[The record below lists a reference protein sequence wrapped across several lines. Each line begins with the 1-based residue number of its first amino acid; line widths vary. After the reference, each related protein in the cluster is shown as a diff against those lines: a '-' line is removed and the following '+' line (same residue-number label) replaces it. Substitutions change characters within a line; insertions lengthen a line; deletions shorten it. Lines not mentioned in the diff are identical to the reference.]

1 MTDLA
6 AATTRLPVPG
16 AQIPAIGL
24 GTFRLNGARAVSA
37 VSGALALGYRH
48 LDTAAMYDNEKEVGE
63 GLRASG
69 VRRDEVFITTKV
81 WTTDIA
87 KGDLQASAQA
97 SLSRLKLAQ
106 VDLLLIHWPNKAIP
120 LAQSIEAL
128 CDARQRG
135 YARNIGVANFPAAM
149 LDDAVRIAATHGEK
163 IATNQC
169 EYHPRLSQAKVLEA
183 CRRHRVVFVSY
194 SPLGQGSLMAD
205 AAIASIAARHGK
217 TVSQIVLRWHV
228 QQEGVAAIPKAG
240 SPGHQRD
247 NLDVFGFSLPD
258 EDMRAISALAKPN
271 GRMVTPGFSPE
282 WDR

>member
-6 AATTRLPVPG
+6 AAATRLPIPG

-24 GTFRLNGARAVSA
+24 GTFRLTGARAVAA

-48 LDTAAMYDNEKEVGE
+48 LDTAAMYDNEAAVGE

-69 VRRDEVFITTKV
+69 VKRDQVFITTKV

-97 SLSRLKLAQ
+97 SLTRLKLDQ

-128 CDARQRG
+128 CDAKQRG

-149 LDDAVRIAATHGEK
+149 LDDAVRLAATHGEK

-183 CRRHRVVFVSY
+183 CRRH
-194 SPLGQGSLMAD
+194 GGSSCPTARWAR
-205 AAIASIAARHGK
+205 AA
-217 TVSQIVLRWHV
+217 
-228 QQEGVAAIPKAG
+228 
-240 SPGHQRD
+240 
-247 NLDVFGFSLPD
+247 
-258 EDMRAISALAKPN
+258 
-271 GRMVTPGFSPE
+271 
-282 WDR
+282 

>member
-1 MTDLA
+1 MTDLS
-6 AATTRLPVPG
+6 AATKRLPIPG

-24 GTFRLNGARAVSA
+24 GTFRLTGASAVSA

-69 VRRDEVFITTKV
+69 VARDQVFITTKV
-81 WTTDIA
+81 WTMDIA

-97 SLSRLKLAQ
+97 SLSRLKLDQ
-106 VDLLLIHWPNKAIP
+106 VDLLLIHWPNKTIP

-149 LDDAVRIAATHGEK
+149 LDDAVRLAATHGEK

-183 CRRHRVVFVSY
+183 CRRHGVVFVSY

-205 AAIASIAARHGK
+205 TAIASIAARHGK

-240 SPGHQRD
+240 SAGHQRD
-247 NLDVFGFSLPD
+247 NLDVFGFKLPD
-258 EDMRAISALAKPN
+258 EDMRAISALAKPD
-271 GRMVTPGFSPE
+271 GRLVKPGFMPE

>member
-1 MTDLA
+1 MA
-6 AATTRLPVPG
+6 A
-16 AQIPAIGL
+16 
-24 GTFRLNGARAVSA
+24 
-37 VSGALALGYRH
+37 
-48 LDTAAMYDNEKEVGE
+48 VGE

-69 VRRDEVFITTKV
+69 VARDQVFVTTKV

-97 SLSRLKLAQ
+97 SLSRLKLDQ

-149 LDDAVRIAATHGEK
+149 LDDAVRLAATHGEK

-183 CRRHRVVFVSY
+183 CRRHGVVFVSY

-205 AAIASIAARHGK
+205 KAIASIAARHGK

-240 SPGHQRD
+240 SAGHQRD
-247 NLDVFGFSLPD
+247 NLDVFGFVLPD
-258 EDMRAISALAKPN
+258 EDMRAISALAN
-271 GRMVTPGFSPE
+271 QDGRLVKPGFMPE

>member
-1 MTDLA
+1 MTDLST
-6 AATTRLPVPG
+6 ATTRLPLPG

-24 GTFRLNGARAVSA
+24 GTFRLTGASAVAA

-48 LDTAAMYDNEKEVGE
+48 LDTAAKYDNEAAVGE

-69 VRRDEVFITTKV
+69 VKRDQVFITTKV

-97 SLSRLKLAQ
+97 SLSRLKLDQ
-106 VDLLLIHWPNKAIP
+106 VDLLLIHWPNKAIA

-149 LDDAVRIAATHGEK
+149 LDDAVRLAATHGER

-169 EYHPRLSQAKVLEA
+169 EYHPRLSRTKVLEA
-183 CRRHRVVFVSY
+183 CRRHGVVFVSY

-205 AAIASIAARHGK
+205 GAIATIAAKHGK
-217 TVSQIVLRWHV
+217 TVSQIALRWHV

-240 SPGHQRD
+240 SAGHQRD
-247 NLDVFGFSLPD
+247 NLDVFGFVLPD
-258 EDMRAISALAKPN
+258 EDMRAISALAKPD
-271 GRMVTPGFSPE
+271 GRMVKPGFMPE

>member
-1 MTDLA
+1 MSDLS
-6 AATTRLPVPG
+6 AATTRLPIPG

-24 GTFRLNGARAVSA
+24 GTFRLTGASA
-37 VSGALALGYRH
+37 VDSISTALTLGYRH
-48 LDTAAMYDNEKEVGE
+48 LDTAAMYENEREVGE

-69 VRRDEVFITTKV
+69 VARDQVFITTKV
-81 WTTDIA
+81 WTTDIG

-97 SLSRLKLAQ
+97 SLSRLKLDQ

-128 CDARQRG
+128 CDARKRG

-149 LDDAVRIAATHGEK
+149 LDDAVRLAATHGEK

-183 CRRHRVVFVSY
+183 CRRHGVVFVSY
-194 SPLGQGSLMAD
+194 CPLGQGRMTED
-205 AAIASIAARHGK
+205 AAIAPIAARHGK

-240 SPGHQRD
+240 SAGHQRD
-247 NLDVFGFSLPD
+247 NLDVFGFVLPE
-258 EDMRAISALAKPN
+258 EDMRALSALAKPD
-271 GRMVTPGFSPE
+271 GRLVKPGFSPE

>member
-1 MTDLA
+1 MTDLST
-6 AATTRLPVPG
+6 ATTRLPLPG

-24 GTFRLNGARAVSA
+24 GTFRLTGASA
-37 VSGALALGYRH
+37 VDSISTALTLGYRH
-48 LDTAAMYDNEKEVGE
+48 LDTAAMYENEKEVGE

-69 VRRDEVFITTKV
+69 IKRDQVFITTKV

-97 SLSRLKLAQ
+97 SLSRLKLDQ

-149 LDDAVRIAATHGEK
+149 LDDAVRLAATHGEK

-183 CRRHRVVFVSY
+183 CRRHGVVFVSY
-194 SPLGQGSLMAD
+194 CPLGQGRMTED
-205 AAIASIAARHGK
+205 AAIAPIAARHGK
-217 TVSQIVLRWHV
+217 TPSQIVLRWHV

-240 SPGHQRD
+240 SAGHQRD
-247 NLDVFGFSLPD
+247 NLDVFGFVLPD
-258 EDMRAISALAKPN
+258 EDMCAISALAKHD
-271 GRMVTPGFSPE
+271 GRLVKPGFMPE

>member
-1 MTDLA
+1 MTDLS
-6 AATTRLPVPG
+6 AATSRLPIPG

-24 GTFRLNGARAVSA
+24 GTFRLTGASA
-37 VSGALALGYRH
+37 VDSISTALALGYRH

-69 VRRDEVFITTKV
+69 VKRDEVFITTKV

-97 SLSRLKLAQ
+97 SLSRLKLDQ
-106 VDLLLIHWPNKAIP
+106 VDLLLIHWPNKAIA

-149 LDDAVRIAATHGEK
+149 LDDAVRLAATNGEK
-163 IATNQC
+163 IAANQC
-169 EYHPRLSQAKVLEA
+169 EYHPHLSQAKVLEA
-183 CRRHRVVFVSY
+183 CRRHGVVFVSY
-194 SPLGQGSLMAD
+194 CPLGQGRMTED
-205 AAIASIAARHGK
+205 AAIAPIAARHGK
-217 TVSQIVLRWHV
+217 TPSQIVLRWHV
-228 QQEGVAAIPKAG
+228 QQEGVAAIPKAA
-240 SPGHQRD
+240 SAGHQRD
-247 NLDVFGFSLPD
+247 NLDVFGFVLPD
-258 EDMRAISALAKPN
+258 EDMRAISALAKHD
-271 GRMVTPGFSPE
+271 GRMVKPGFMPE

>member
-6 AATTRLPVPG
+6 AATARLPIPG

-24 GTFRLNGARAVSA
+24 GTFRLNGASAVSA

-69 VRRDEVFITTKV
+69 VARDQVFVTTKV

-87 KGDLQASAQA
+87 KDDLQASAQA
-97 SLSRLKLAQ
+97 SLSRLKLDQ

-149 LDDAVRIAATHGEK
+149 LDDAVRLAATHGEK

-183 CRRHRVVFVSY
+183 CRRHGVVFVSY

-205 AAIASIAARHGK
+205 PAIASIAARHGK

-240 SPGHQRD
+240 SAGHQRD
-247 NLDVFGFSLPD
+247 NLDVFGFVLPD
-258 EDMRAISALAKPN
+258 EDMRAISALAKPD
-271 GRMVTPGFSPE
+271 GRLVKPGFMPE

>member
-6 AATTRLPVPG
+6 AATTRLPIPG

-24 GTFRLNGARAVSA
+24 GTFRLTGPSAVSA

-69 VRRDEVFITTKV
+69 VARDQVFITTKV

-87 KGDLQASAQA
+87 RDDLQASAQA
-97 SLSRLKLAQ
+97 SLSRLKLDM
-106 VDLLLIHWPNKAIP
+106 VDLLLIHWPNKDIP

-128 CDARQRG
+128 CDAKQRG

-149 LDDAVRIAATHGEK
+149 LDDAVRLAATHGEK

-169 EYHPRLSQAKVLEA
+169 EYHPRLSQAKVLET
-183 CRRHRVVFVSY
+183 CRRHGVVFVSY

-217 TVSQIVLRWHV
+217 TPSQIVLRWHV
-228 QQEGVAAIPKAG
+228 QQDGVAAIPKAG
-240 SPGHQRD
+240 SAGHQRD
-247 NLDVFGFSLPD
+247 NLDVFGFVLPD
-258 EDMRAISALAKPN
+258 EDMRALSALAKPD
-271 GRMVTPGFSPE
+271 GRLVKPGFMPE

>member
-6 AATTRLPVPG
+6 AATPRLPIPG

-24 GTFRLNGARAVSA
+24 GTFRLNGASAVSA

-48 LDTAAMYDNEKEVGE
+48 LDTAAMYDNEKQVGE
-63 GLRASG
+63 GMRASG
-69 VRRDEVFITTKV
+69 VARDQVFVTTKV

-97 SLSRLKLAQ
+97 SLSRLKLDQ
-106 VDLLLIHWPNKAIP
+106 VDLLLIHWPNKDIL
-120 LAQSIEAL
+120 LAHSIEAL
-128 CDARQRG
+128 CDAKQRG

-149 LDDAVRIAATHGEK
+149 LDDAVRLAATHGEQ

-183 CRRHRVVFVSY
+183 CRRHGVVFVSY
-194 SPLGQGSLMAD
+194 SPLGQGRLTED
-205 AAIASIAARHGK
+205 EAIASIAARHGK
-217 TVSQIVLRWHV
+217 TPSQIVLRWHV

-240 SPGHQRD
+240 SEGHQRD
-247 NLDVFGFSLPD
+247 NLDVFGFVLPE
-258 EDMRAISALAKPN
+258 EDMRAIAALAKPD
-271 GRMVTPGFSPE
+271 GRMVKPGFMPE

>member
-6 AATTRLPVPG
+6 AATTRLPIPG

-24 GTFRLNGARAVSA
+24 GTFRLTGPSAVSA

-48 LDTAAMYDNEKEVGE
+48 LDTAAMYDNEAAVGE
-63 GLRASG
+63 GFRASG
-69 VRRDEVFITTKV
+69 VARDEVFVTTKV

-87 KGDLQASAQA
+87 RGDLQASAQA
-97 SLSRLKLAQ
+97 SLSRLKLDQ

-149 LDDAVRIAATHGEK
+149 LDDAVRLAATHGEK

-183 CRRHRVVFVSY
+183 CRRHGVVFVSY

-205 AAIASIAARHGK
+205 PTIAQIAARHGK
-217 TVSQIVLRWHV
+217 TVSQVVLRWHV

-240 SPGHQRD
+240 GAGHQRD
-247 NLDVFGFSLPD
+247 NLDVFGFVLPD
-258 EDMRAISALAKPN
+258 EDMRAISALAKPD
-271 GRMVTPGFSPE
+271 GRMVKPGFMPE

>member
-1 MTDLA
+1 MTDLS
-6 AATTRLPVPG
+6 AATKRLPIPG

-24 GTFRLNGARAVSA
+24 GTFRLTGASAVSA

-69 VRRDEVFITTKV
+69 VARDQVFVTTKV

-87 KGDLQASAQA
+87 KDDLQASAQA
-97 SLSRLKLAQ
+97 SLSRLKLDQ

-149 LDDAVRIAATHGEK
+149 LDDAVRLAATHGEK

-183 CRRHRVVFVSY
+183 CRRHGVVFVSY

-205 AAIASIAARHGK
+205 PAIASIAARHGK

-240 SPGHQRD
+240 SAGHQRD
-247 NLDVFGFSLPD
+247 NLDVFGFLLPD
-258 EDMRAISALAKPN
+258 EDMRAISALAKPD
-271 GRMVTPGFSPE
+271 GRMVKPVFMPE

>member
-1 MTDLA
+1 MTNLA
-6 AATTRLPVPG
+6 AATTRLPIPG

-24 GTFRLNGARAVSA
+24 GTFRLTGASAVSA

-69 VRRDEVFITTKV
+69 VARDQVFITTKV

-87 KGDLQASAQA
+87 KSDLQASAQA
-97 SLSRLKLAQ
+97 SLSRLKLDQ

-149 LDDAVRIAATHGEK
+149 LVDAVRLAATHGEK

-183 CRRHRVVFVSY
+183 CRRHGVIFVSY

-205 AAIASIAARHGK
+205 EAIASIAARHGK
-217 TVSQIVLRWHV
+217 TPSQIVLRWHV
-228 QQEGVAAIPKAG
+228 QQDGVAAIPKAG
-240 SPGHQRD
+240 SAGHQRD
-247 NLDVFGFSLPD
+247 NLDVFGFVLPD
-258 EDMRAISALAKPN
+258 EDMRAISALAN
-271 GRMVTPGFSPE
+271 ADGRLVKPGFMPE

>member
-6 AATTRLPVPG
+6 AATTRLPIPG

-24 GTFRLNGARAVSA
+24 GTFRLTGASAVSA

-69 VRRDEVFITTKV
+69 VARDQVFITTKV
-81 WTTDIA
+81 WTMDIA

-97 SLSRLKLAQ
+97 SLSRLKLDQ

-149 LDDAVRIAATHGEK
+149 LDDAVRLAATHGEK

-183 CRRHRVVFVSY
+183 CRRHGVVFVSY

-205 AAIASIAARHGK
+205 PAIASIAARHGK

-240 SPGHQRD
+240 SAGHQRD

-258 EDMRAISALAKPN
+258 EDMRAICALAKPD
-271 GRMVTPGFSPE
+271 GRLVKPGFMPE

>member
-1 MTDLA
+1 MTDLST
-6 AATTRLPVPG
+6 ATMRLPIPG

-24 GTFRLNGARAVSA
+24 GTFRLTGASAVSA

-48 LDTAAMYDNEKEVGE
+48 LDTAAMYDNETEVGE

-69 VRRDEVFITTKV
+69 VARDQVFITTKV

-97 SLSRLKLAQ
+97 SLSRLKLDQ
-106 VDLLLIHWPNKAIP
+106 VDLMLIHWPNKAIP

-128 CDARQRG
+128 CDAKQRG

-149 LDDAVRIAATHGEK
+149 LDDAVRLAATHGEK

-183 CRRHRVVFVSY
+183 CRRHEVVFVSY

-205 AAIASIAARHGK
+205 EAIASIAARHGK

-240 SPGHQRD
+240 SAGHQRD
-247 NLDVFGFSLPD
+247 NLDVFGFVLPD
-258 EDMRAISALAKPN
+258 EEMRAISALAKPD
-271 GRMVTPGFSPE
+271 GRLVKPGFMPE

>member
-6 AATTRLPVPG
+6 AATTRLPIPG

-24 GTFRLNGARAVSA
+24 GTFRLNGASAVSA

-69 VRRDEVFITTKV
+69 VKRDEVFVTTKV

-87 KGDLQASAQA
+87 KSDLQASAQA
-97 SLSRLKLAQ
+97 SLSRLKLDQ

-128 CDARQRG
+128 CDAKKRG
-135 YARNIGVANFPAAM
+135 YARAIGVANFPAAM
-149 LDDAVRIAATHGEK
+149 LDDAVRLAAAHGEK

-183 CRRHRVVFVSY
+183 CRRHGVVFVSY

-205 AAIASIAARHGK
+205 AAIAQIAARHGK

-240 SPGHQRD
+240 GAGHQRD
-247 NLDVFGFSLPD
+247 NLDVFGFVLPD
-258 EDMRAISALAKPN
+258 EDMRAISALAKPD
-271 GRMVTPGFSPE
+271 GRMVKPGFMPE

>member
-1 MTDLA
+1 MTDLS
-6 AATTRLPVPG
+6 AATTRLPIPG

-24 GTFRLNGARAVSA
+24 GTFRLTGASAVSA

-69 VRRDEVFITTKV
+69 VARDQVFITTKV
-81 WTTDIA
+81 WTMDIA

-97 SLSRLKLAQ
+97 SLSRLKLDQ

-128 CDARQRG
+128 CDAKQRG

-149 LDDAVRIAATHGEK
+149 LDDAVRLAATHGEK

-183 CRRHRVVFVSY
+183 CRRHGVVFVSY

-228 QQEGVAAIPKAG
+228 QQEGVAAIPKTG
-240 SPGHQRD
+240 SAGHQRD
-247 NLDVFGFSLPD
+247 NLDVFGFVLPD
-258 EDMRAISALAKPN
+258 EDMRAISALAKPD
-271 GRMVTPGFSPE
+271 GRMVKPGFMPE

>member
-1 MTDLA
+1 MTDLST
-6 AATTRLPVPG
+6 ATMRLPSPG

-24 GTFRLNGARAVSA
+24 GTFRLTGASAVSA

-48 LDTAAMYDNEKEVGE
+48 LDTAAMYDNETEVGE

-69 VRRDEVFITTKV
+69 VARDQVFITTKV

-97 SLSRLKLAQ
+97 SLSRLKLDQ
-106 VDLLLIHWPNKAIP
+106 VDLMLIHWPNKAIP

-128 CDARQRG
+128 CDAKQRG

-149 LDDAVRIAATHGEK
+149 LDDAVRLAATHGEK

-183 CRRHRVVFVSY
+183 CRRHEVVFVSY
-194 SPLGQGSLMAD
+194 SPLGQGSLTAD
-205 AAIASIAARHGK
+205 PAIAQIAARQGK
-217 TVSQIVLRWHV
+217 TPSQIVLRWHV

-240 SPGHQRD
+240 SAGHQRD
-247 NLDVFGFSLPD
+247 NLDVFGFVLPE
-258 EDMRAISALAKPN
+258 EDMRAISALANPD
-271 GRMVTPGFSPE
+271 GRLVKPGFMPE

>member
-1 MTDLA
+1 MTDLS
-6 AATTRLPVPG
+6 AATTRLPIPG

-24 GTFRLNGARAVSA
+24 GTFRLTGANAVSA
-37 VSGALALGYRH
+37 VSSALALGYRH
-48 LDTAAMYDNEKEVGE
+48 LDTAAMYDNEAAVGE

-69 VRRDEVFITTKV
+69 VARDQVFVTTKV

-97 SLSRLKLAQ
+97 SLSRLKLDQ

-128 CDARQRG
+128 CDAKQRG

-149 LDDAVRIAATHGEK
+149 LDDAVRLAATHGEK

-169 EYHPRLSQAKVLEA
+169 EYHPRLSQTTVLEA
-183 CRRHRVVFVSY
+183 CRRHGVVFVSY

-205 AAIASIAARHGK
+205 EAIAGIAAKHGK

-228 QQEGVAAIPKAG
+228 QQESVAAIPKAG
-240 SPGHQRD
+240 GAGHQRD
-247 NLDVFGFSLPD
+247 NLDVFGFVLP
-258 EDMRAISALAKPN
+258 EQDMRAISALAQPD
-271 GRMVTPGFSPE
+271 GRMVKPGFMPE

>member
-1 MTDLA
+1 MTDLS
-6 AATTRLPVPG
+6 AATTRLPIPG
-16 AQIPAIGL
+16 AQIPSMGL
-24 GTFRLNGARAVSA
+24 GTFRLTGPSAVSA

-69 VRRDEVFITTKV
+69 VARDEVFVTTKV

-87 KGDLQASAQA
+87 RGDLQASAQA
-97 SLSRLKLAQ
+97 SLSRLKLDQ

-149 LDDAVRIAATHGEK
+149 LDDAVRLAATHGEK

-183 CRRHRVVFVSY
+183 CRRHGVVFVSY

-205 AAIASIAARHGK
+205 PAIAQIAAGHGK

-228 QQEGVAAIPKAG
+228 QQAGVAAIPKAG
-240 SPGHQRD
+240 SAGHQRD
-247 NLDVFGFSLPD
+247 NLDVFGFVLPD
-258 EDMRAISALAKPN
+258 EDMRAISELARPD
-271 GRMVTPGFSPE
+271 GRLVKPGFMPE